1 MPYTIREAIADQNVL
16 GFKVDFET
24 TIDEEEMKERYLPGF
39 YREQHPDWTDEQ
51 IRRKIDNMTPED
63 MDDAVAAS
71 FYDENKDH
79 VKLVVA
85 DIFKNWRN
93 RSNEGKYN
101 ALLTTH
107 VGGGKASTPMAMM
120 YFDEFCRVNEERRV
134 QGESTLKVAVTFSQ
148 NTSNNDFQLET
159 NRGLHRAMR
168 LTTRSSE
175 RALAWITLPDIPK
188 TLPRACEERRTTAI
202 ISISSSWWISC

>member
-1 MPYTIREAIADQNVL
+1 
-16 GFKVDFET
+16 
-24 TIDEEEMKERYLPGF
+24 
-39 YREQHPDWTDEQ
+39 
-51 IRRKIDNMTPED
+51 MTPED

-134 QGESTLKVAVTFSQ
+134 PGGVNPQSGGHVQSEHLEQRFSAGDK
-148 NTSNNDFQLET
+148 S
-159 NRGLHRAMR
+159 G
-168 LTTRSSE
+168 
-175 RALAWITLPDIPK
+175 
-188 TLPRACEERRTTAI
+188 
-202 ISISSSWWISC
+202 SSSCDAGLQQGIRNELWHG